1 VNYDEYG
8 TTLLRPLAGEPAG
21 PPRIDLP
28 RAMREGR
35 RLRRR
40 RWGSGIAALLATL
53 AAVLVGSNLLLAPA
67 APAPTP
73 TPKPTLPPD
82 PVVPA
87 ACTVSPLPDGGHRSV
102 AVTGGDSTGRW
113 HVGTATPNAGDKG
126 PMLIWHDGKLVAQI
140 APPNGDARLHDINS
154 SGVAVGSNNSD
165 WDTYPFV
172 YRNGKI
178 ERLKGGRGVAS
189 AINDA
194 GEIVGTIGVNNR
206 HPVRW
211 KTADAEPETLPMP
224 PGATI
229 QFVLDV
235 APDGTISGMYLS
247 DTFVWSPDGKVRKLT
262 PPTPDGIFRPGSE
275 SFGFGW
281 LYGVS
286 LQAGVYRYEPH
297 TGTWQHLT
305 DAGHKAQ
312 FPGTGS
318 GDAQVSGKDELS
330 VFVGRQV
337 LRLGRN
343 PIKDQP
349 GNYSFEITTISADG
363 HVVAAF
369 ANSLHENP
377 AAQPDRSFIW
387 RCR

>member
-1 VNYDEYG
+1 MNDNDYG
-8 TTLLRPLAGEPAG
+8 PLLLRPLAGEPSG
-21 PPRIDLP
+21 PPRIDVP

-35 RLRRR
+35 RMRRR
-40 RWGSGIAALLATL
+40 RWWPGLAALLASLT
-53 AAVLVGSNLLLAPA
+53 AALVAGNLLLAPA
-67 APAPTP
+67 STAPKPR
-73 TPKPTLPPD
+73 PTLPPE

-87 ACTVSPLPDGGHRSV
+87 ACAVSPLPDGGHRTV
-102 AVTGGDSTGRW
+102 MVTAGDSTGRW
-113 HVGTATPNAGDKG
+113 HVGTAAPAAGDKG

-140 APPNGDARLHDINS
+140 APPNGNASLHDINS
-154 SGVAVGSNNSD
+154 SGVAVGSNDSD

-211 KTADAEPETLPMP
+211 KSADAEPETLPMP

-235 APDGTISGMYLS
+235 APDGWISGMYLS
-247 DTFVWSPDGKVRKLT
+247 DTYIWSPDGKVSKLA
-262 PPTPDGIFRPGSE
+262 PPSPDGIFRPGPE

-286 LQAGVYRYEPH
+286 LRDGVYRYEPR

-305 DAGHKAQ
+305 DADHKAQ
-312 FPGTGS
+312 FPGTGA
-318 GDAQVSGKDELS
+318 GDAQVTGDDERS
-330 VFVGRQV
+330 VFVGREV
-337 LRLGRN
+337 LRLGAN
-343 PIKDQP
+343 PITSQRDK
-349 GNYSFEITTISADG
+349 YFFEITAVSADA
-363 HVVAAF
+363 HVVAGYALS
-369 ANSLHENP
+369 NQENP
-377 AAQPDRSFIW
+377 QAQPYRPFIW

>member
-1 VNYDEYG
+1 MNDDDYG
-8 TTLLRPLAGEPAG
+8 ALLLRPLAGEPTG
-21 PPRIDLP
+21 PPGIDLP

-35 RLRRR
+35 RMRRR
-40 RWGSGIAALLATL
+40 RWWPGLAALLASLT
-53 AAVLVGSNLLLAPA
+53 AALVTGNLLLAPA
-67 APAPTP
+67 GTRPK
-73 TPKPTLPPD
+73 PKPTLPPE

-87 ACTVSPLPDGGHRSV
+87 ACTVSPLPDGGHRTV
-102 AVTGGDSTGRW
+102 TVTGGDSTGRW
-113 HVGTATPNAGDKG
+113 HIGSAAPAAGDKG

-140 APPNGDARLHDINS
+140 APPGGDATLHDINS

-172 YRNGKI
+172 YRNGRI
-178 ERLKGGRGVAS
+178 ERLKGGRGQAY
-189 AINDA
+189 AINDS
-194 GEIVGTIGVNNR
+194 GEIVGTVGVNNR

-211 KTADAEPETLPMP
+211 KSADAEPETLPMP
-224 PGATI
+224 PGETI

-235 APDGTISGMYLS
+235 AADGTIAGMQLS
-247 DTFVWSPDGKVRKLT
+247 DTYVWSPDGKVRKLT
-262 PPTPDGIFRPGSE
+262 PPSPDGVFRPG

-305 DAGHKAQ
+305 DAGHRAQ
-312 FPGTGS
+312 FPGTGA

-330 VFVGRQV
+330 VFVGREV
-337 LRLGRN
+337 LRLGGN
-343 PIKDQP
+343 PITSQP
-349 GNYSFEITTISADG
+349 DKYFFEITAVSADA
-363 HVVAAF
+363 HVVAGF
-369 ANSLHENP
+369 GLSNQSNP
-377 AAQPDRSFIW
+377 AQPFRPFIW

>member
-1 VNYDEYG
+1 VL
-8 TTLLRPLAGEPAG
+8 T
-21 PPRIDLP
+21 
-28 RAMREGR
+28 
-35 RLRRR
+35 
-40 RWGSGIAALLATL
+40 AALVTGSLA
-53 AAVLVGSNLLLAPA
+53 LAPA
-67 APAPTP
+67 STG
-73 TPKPTLPPD
+73 PKPRPTLPPE
-82 PVVPA
+82 PAVPA
-87 ACTVSPLPDGGHRSV
+87 ACTGSPLPDGGYRAV
-102 AVTGGDSTGRW
+102 TVTGGDSTGRW
-113 HVGTATPNAGDKG
+113 HVGTAAPNAGAKG

-140 APPNGDARLHDINS
+140 APPNGDATLHDINS

-189 AINDA
+189 AINDS

-211 KTADAEPETLPMP
+211 KSADAEPETLPMP

-235 APDGTISGMYLS
+235 TPDGWISGIYLG
-247 DTFVWSPDGKVRKLT
+247 DTYVWSPDGQVRKLA
-262 PPTPDGIFRPGSE
+262 PTSPDGVFRPGPE

-286 LQAGVYRYEPH
+286 LRDGVSRYEPG

-312 FPGTGS
+312 FPGTGA
-318 GDAQVSGKDELS
+318 GDAQVTGADELS
-330 VFVGRQV
+330 VFVGREV
-337 LRLGRN
+337 LRLGGN
-343 PIKDQP
+343 PIAGQSGK
-349 GNYSFEITTISADG
+349 YSFEITAVSADA
-363 HVVAAF
+363 HVVAGYGLSTHAD
-369 ANSLHENP
+369 P
-377 AAQPDRSFIW
+377 KAQPERPFIW